1 MHKTEEIPYSQEIL
15 RKMIHISSLA
25 IPIIYCFVTREV
37 GLMILLPMT
46 IISILLDILMH
57 RSPSVQKFMLPI
69 FGKLMRPHELRQDK
83 IMLNGA
89 SYVLM
94 SAVLCV
100 LIFPKEIA
108 ITAFSILIV
117 SDTAAALI
125 GRKIGKNPFLD
136 KSREGTLA
144 FIISGFV
151 VVLVV
156 GILSNAPY
164 SFYIAGC
171 IGSVAG
177 GIVEAGS
184 TRLKLDDNFSI
195 PMTVGGLMWIIGL
208 NVAPSF
214 LWIMK

>member
-15 RKMIHISSLA
+15 RKLIHISSLA
-25 IPIIYCFVTREV
+25 IPIIYCFVTREI
-37 GLMILLPMT
+37 GLMILIPMT
-46 IISILLDILMH
+46 LFSILLDILMH
-57 RSPSVQKFMLPI
+57 RSLTVQKVMLPV

-100 LIFPKEIA
+100 FIFPKVIA

-144 FIISGFV
+144 FIVSAIAV
-151 VVLVV
+151 VAVITL
-156 GILSNAPY
+156 LNNAPL
-164 SFYIAGC
+164 SLFIAGC
-171 IGSVAG
+171 IGSIAG
-177 GIVEAGS
+177 GVVEAGS
-184 TRLKLDDNFSI
+184 TRLKMDDNFSI
-195 PMTVGGLMWIIGL
+195 PITVGGLMWIVGIL
-208 NVAPSF
+208 LTPSF
-214 LWIMK
+214 LWIL

>member
-25 IPIIYCFVTREV
+25 IPIIYAFVTKEI
-37 GLMILLPMT
+37 GLMILVPMT

-57 RSPSVQKFMLPI
+57 RSPTIQKFLLPV

-83 IMLNGA
+83 MLLNGA

-100 LIFPKEIA
+100 FIFPKVIA

-136 KSREGTLA
+136 KSREGTYA
-144 FIISGFV
+144 FIVSAWVVVFV
-151 VVLVV
+151 V
-156 GILSNAPY
+156 GMFHNAPY

-171 IGSVAG
+171 LGSIVG
-177 GIVEAGS
+177 GVVEAGS
-184 TRLKLDDNFSI
+184 IRLKMDDNFSI
-195 PMTVGGLMWIIGL
+195 PMTAGGLMWIIGL
-208 NVAPSF
+208 LLEPSF
-214 LWIMK
+214 LEIMI